1 MSYFITLIAKYC
13 FSADSSPEGLSD
25 TVKERIAEFNLE
37 NYQEYQY
44 HNKIMRICEGLF
56 NGSIEKELKQRE
68 SVPIYENELRRI
80 HSLANDRQRK
90 LLFTLFA
97 LARYMDCGGWINKKT
112 AKEISEVFK
121 LANITLSSDKRN
133 ELLHELYTDGH
144 IAFGKRVDNL
154 NIRVTLEESGE
165 IGYQLKEFQN
175 LGYQYIGNFK
185 KGYKQCV
192 CCGKAYKIKSSMD
205 FSSKY
210 CDSCA
215 KLKRLERSKNSMRK
229 LRESQKC

>member
-13 FSADSSPEGLSD
+13 FPAASSPEDLSD
-25 TVKERIAEFNLE
+25 TVKKRIAEFHLE

-44 HNKIMRICEGLF
+44 HNKIMRVCEGLF
-56 NGSIEKELKQRE
+56 NGTVGKELKQRN

-121 LANITLSSDKRN
+121 LANVTLSSDKRN
-133 ELLHELYTDGH
+133 ELLHELYAGGH
-144 IAFGKRVDNL
+144 IAFGKKVDNL
-154 NIRVTLEESGE
+154 NIKVCLEESGE
-165 IGYQLKEFQN
+165 IGYQLQEFQN

-185 KGYKQCV
+185 TGYKQCV
-192 CCGKAYKIKSSMD
+192 CCGKAYKIKSAMD

-210 CDSCA
+210 CDSCSRQ
-215 KLKRLERSKNSMRK
+215 KRLERSKNSMRK
-229 LRESQKC
+229 LRENKKC